1 MSTDAEWRGGVD
13 RFIDRAERH
22 MDRVDK
28 HMERMEE
35 LLQSMGTRL
44 SACETDIVWTRR
56 ILAGLFTLQVATI
69 AAVLRADLFG

>member
-22 MDRVDK
+22 MDRV
-28 HMERMEE
+28 EQ
-35 LLQSMGTRL
+35 LLEGMVPRF
-44 SACETDIVWTRR
+44 SACETDIVWIRR